1 MVPALT
7 GLPPAGTKSTGRPMQ
22 NGEEAKNYDS
32 FLGLF
37 CASANSILQGSSFL
51 SYPVFTRDAGN
62 RVVHP
67 RQQRPP
73 RAPAGESA
81 GKGGKSARL
90 PSQPG
95 PARPPARTQYGA
107 TRASDVLARLQAGL
121 PPRRAANRT
130 IEVMQRSRRFLLF
143 LLPALFC
150 SVLGASAQT
159 ASQEATRRLILKDG
173 SYQLVTKY
181 EVKGDRVRYYS
192 SEREEWE
199 ELPNSLV
206 DWTTTNKYEKERA
219 SAPEA
224 VQLDKEIE
232 HDNELAEASLPQV
245 APGLRIPEDQGV
257 FLLDNFQGE
266 PQLLEIQQNA
276 SDISAERKTN
286 VLRNAVNPIAGLKQ
300 SIELDHSHAAMQAH
314 VEVPSLYINV
324 DTGPDLP
331 PQPQAAPKSDQSQ
344 QAAASDRYR
353 ILRLDVKRQVSGK
366 ITQQQHEIKST
377 ATHLSGGWLKL
388 TPTEALAPGEYAVVE
403 MMGKEGMNLYVWD
416 FGVNA
421 KAPANPNPWKP
432 EVKSPSPASPP
443 DQSH

>member
-1 MVPALT
+1 
-7 GLPPAGTKSTGRPMQ
+7 
-22 NGEEAKNYDS
+22 
-32 FLGLF
+32 
-37 CASANSILQGSSFL
+37 
-51 SYPVFTRDAGN
+51 
-62 RVVHP
+62 
-67 RQQRPP
+67 
-73 RAPAGESA
+73 
-81 GKGGKSARL
+81 
-90 PSQPG
+90 
-95 PARPPARTQYGA
+95 
-107 TRASDVLARLQAGL
+107 
-121 PPRRAANRT
+121 
-130 IEVMQRSRRFLLF
+130 MQRSRRFLLF

-206 DWTTTNKYEKERA
+206 DWTATNKYEKERA
-219 SAPEA
+219 SVPEA
-224 VQLDKEIE
+224 VQLDMEIE

-257 FLLDNFQGE
+257 FLLDNFQGQ

-276 SDISAERKTN
+276 SDLNAERKTN

-300 SIELDHSHAAMQAH
+300 SIELDHPHAAMQAH
-314 VEVPSLYINV
+314 VDVPSLYINV

-353 ILRLDVKRQVSGK
+353 ILRLDVKGNKRILGDVKRQVSGK
-366 ITQQQHEIKST
+366 ITQEQHEIKST
-377 ATHLSGGWLKL
+377 ATHLTGGWLKL

-403 MMGKEGMNLYVWD
+403 MMGKEGMNLFVWD

-432 EVKSPSPASPP
+432 EVKSPPPAPPP
-443 DQSH
+443 DQSQ

>member
-1 MVPALT
+1 
-7 GLPPAGTKSTGRPMQ
+7 
-22 NGEEAKNYDS
+22 
-32 FLGLF
+32 
-37 CASANSILQGSSFL
+37 
-51 SYPVFTRDAGN
+51 
-62 RVVHP
+62 
-67 RQQRPP
+67 
-73 RAPAGESA
+73 
-81 GKGGKSARL
+81 
-90 PSQPG
+90 
-95 PARPPARTQYGA
+95 
-107 TRASDVLARLQAGL
+107 
-121 PPRRAANRT
+121 
-130 IEVMQRSRRFLLF
+130 MQRSRRFLLF

-206 DWTTTNKYEKERA
+206 DWTATNKYEKERA
-219 SAPEA
+219 SVPEA

-257 FLLDNFQGE
+257 FLLDNFQGQ

-276 SDISAERKTN
+276 SDINAERKTN

-300 SIELDHSHAAMQAH
+300 SIELDHPHAAMQAH

-324 DTGPDLP
+324 DTGPELP
-331 PQPQAAPKSDQSQ
+331 PQPQATQKADQSQ

-353 ILRLDVKRQVSGK
+353 ILRLDVKGNKRILGDVKRQISGK

-416 FGVNA
+416 FGVNPS
-421 KAPANPNPWKP
+421 APANPSAWKP
-432 EVKSPSPASPP
+432 DPHDSNKKPDPPA
-443 DQSH
+443 DLQKRNKD